1 MGKIFERKV
10 LWITAGAA
18 VIQKNR
24 RMSGGFTL
32 MEVMVVVILIGI
44 LASLA
49 YASLIELIST
59 NRAKETAQTLRTF
72 AERALNEGKRQ
83 NKNVTIAVIGKE
95 IQYTPEGSGSV
106 TIKEPLGN
114 GFSASST
121 EPAPTC
127 ESGTLNRFNNGADSQ
142 LKIGIS
148 SIALKGDPAKTEGYF
163 IACDARGYCGAAV
176 KVNSKNFFVACIKRK
191 NGWEAL

>member
-83 NKNVTIAVIGKE
+83 NKTVTIKINGNV
-95 IQYTPEGSGSV
+95 IQYKPEGSGS
-106 TIKEPLGN
+106 TTFSEPLGG
-114 GFSASST
+114 GFSASD
-121 EPAPTC
+121 EKPTC
-127 ESGTLNRFNNGADSQ
+127 EDNTSIVSFNGGAKSQ

-148 SIALKGDPAKTEGYF
+148 SIVLESDATKSQGYF
-163 IACDARGYCGAAV
+163 VACDARGYCGAAV